1 MIKTKV
7 LRFLVLS
14 LASMLWACGG
24 VEPEVELSAA
34 FQKKL
39 QEQLI
44 LAKPGDVVTI
54 PEGTFYLDGTVTL
67 AANGVTIRGA
77 GMDKSILSFKGQTKG
92 AGGLLVK
99 GDNTTLVDFAVE
111 DTVGDAIKAN
121 EVKDFVI
128 RRIRVEWTNG
138 PDEKNGAYGLYPVQ
152 SENILIEQ
160 SVAIGA
166 SDAGIYVGQSKN
178 IIVRDSRAEFNVA
191 GIEIENSNYAYVYNN
206 VATNN
211 TGGLLVF
218 DLPNLPVQG
227 GRSIRL
233 FENKV
238 YGNNTKNFAPKGNIV
253 ASVPSG
259 TGVMLLANDEVEVF
273 DNEIYDHGT
282 FNVLVV
288 SYFTT
293 QRAFDD
299 KSFDPWPEAIYIHD
313 NDIRD
318 GGNTPKGL
326 LLKALK
332 LKFGGEFPDI
342 AWDGIVNPNKLE
354 DGKVKSANRI
364 CAQNNGDVSFANFD
378 AANNFKN
385 INDDLSSIDCVPEGF
400 QTKKVVLSHL
410 DER

>member
-138 PDEKNGAYGLYPVQ
+138 PDEKMALTGSTL
-152 SENILIEQ
+152 
-160 SVAIGA
+160 
-166 SDAGIYVGQSKN
+166 
-178 IIVRDSRAEFNVA
+178 FN
-191 GIEIENSNYAYVYNN
+191 
-206 VATNN
+206 
-211 TGGLLVF
+211 L
-218 DLPNLPVQG
+218 
-227 GRSIRL
+227 
-233 FENKV
+233 
-238 YGNNTKNFAPKGNIV
+238 
-253 ASVPSG
+253 
-259 TGVMLLANDEVEVF
+259 
-273 DNEIYDHGT
+273 
-282 FNVLVV
+282 
-288 SYFTT
+288 
-293 QRAFDD
+293 
-299 KSFDPWPEAIYIHD
+299 
-313 NDIRD
+313 
-318 GGNTPKGL
+318 
-326 LLKALK
+326 
-332 LKFGGEFPDI
+332 
-342 AWDGIVNPNKLE
+342 
-354 DGKVKSANRI
+354 RI
-364 CAQNNGDVSFANFD
+364 F
-378 AANNFKN
+378 
-385 INDDLSSIDCVPEGF
+385 
-400 QTKKVVLSHL
+400 
-410 DER
+410 